1 MQKQVLLSFSIEK
14 YHDEVLYDIVPMN
27 ASHILLGGP

>member
-14 YHDEVLYDIVPMN
+14 YHDEVLCDVVPMLCF
-27 ASHILLGGP
+27 SHLIR